1 MRGLLLA
8 SLLLLT
14 GCATSVPVTMSFPQV
29 PEALAKPCDL
39 LLPLDPG
46 KKDLSDLLENTT
58 DNYAK
63 AKECHA
69 KSKAWLEWYE
79 TQRKIFEEVK

>member
-1 MRGLLLA
+1 MRNLLLA

-14 GCATSVPVTMSFPQV
+14 GCATTVPVTMSFPQV
-29 PEALAKPCDL
+29 PAELAKPCEL
-39 LLPLDPG
+39 LLPLDRS
-46 KKDLSDLLENTT
+46 KRELTDLLENTT

-69 KSKAWLEWYE
+69 KSKAWVEWYE

>member
-1 MRGLLLA
+1 MRNLLLA

-14 GCATSVPVTMSFPQV
+14 GCATSVPVTMSFPQA
-29 PEALAKPCDL
+29 PEALSKPCDL
-39 LLPLDPG
+39 LLPLDHS
-46 KKDLSDLLENTT
+46 KRELRDLLENTT

>member
-1 MRGLLLA
+1 MRILFLA
-8 SLLLLT
+8 SLLFLT

-29 PEALAKPCDL
+29 PDSLSKPCDL
-39 LLPLDPG
+39 LLPLDTN
-46 KKDLSDLLENTT
+46 KRELSDLLENTT

>member
-1 MRGLLLA
+1 MRNLFLA
-8 SLLLLT
+8 SLVFLT

-39 LLPLDPG
+39 LLPLDTT
-46 KKDLSDLLENTT
+46 KKDLTDLLENTT

-79 TQRKIFEEVK
+79 TQKKIFEEVK

>member
-1 MRGLLLA
+1 MRNLFLV

-14 GCATSVPVTMSFPQV
+14 GCATSVPVTMSFPQA
-29 PEALAKPCDL
+29 PEALTKPCDL
-39 LLPLDPG
+39 LLPLD
-46 KKDLSDLLENTT
+46 KSKRELTDLLENTT

-79 TQRKIFEEVK
+79 TQKKIFEEVK

>member
-1 MRGLLLA
+1 MRNLLLA

-29 PEALAKPCDL
+29 PDSLSKPCDL
-39 LLPLDPG
+39 LLPLDPN
-46 KKDLSDLLENTT
+46 KRELSDLLENTT

>member
-1 MRGLLLA
+1 MRNLFLA

-14 GCATSVPVTMSFPQV
+14 GCATSVPVTMSFPQA
-29 PEALAKPCDL
+29 PEALTKPCDL
-39 LLPLDPG
+39 LLPLEAN
-46 KKDLSDLLENTT
+46 KRELSDLLINST

-79 TQRKIFEEVK
+79 TQKKIFEEVK

>member
-1 MRGLLLA
+1 MRNLLLA
-8 SLLLLT
+8 SLVFLT

-29 PEALAKPCDL
+29 PDALAKPCDL
-39 LLPLDPG
+39 LLPLDPN
-46 KKDLSDLLENTT
+46 KKELSDLLENTT